1 MDHYQTLGV
10 SPQADAKEIKR
21 AYRKLAGKHHPDKGG
36 DEAEF
41 KKIQN
46 AYETL
51 SDPQKRQ
58 QYDNPNPFEQFEG
71 DPFGQGNPFGDI
83 FADIFGQRRTRQ
95 PRPQRNPDGVIDIQV
110 SLEEVF
116 VGTEKLLDTGYGKFK
131 LIIPA
136 GTRNGT
142 KFNLHGK
149 GPVHYEHLPPG
160 DLIARVH
167 VFRNDSNWEW
177 VNKKDL
183 LIRVQIDYFESM
195 FGSGITIT
203 HLSGKK
209 LEIQIPEASAPGSTL
224 RLTGQGMPDPD
235 GGPRGHLLVEIVVVP
250 PKCKPEVLQ
259 EIKRIINKDSK

>member
-36 DEAEF
+36 DETEF

-58 QYDNPNPFEQFEG
+58 QYDNPNPFENFQGG
-71 DPFGQGNPFGDI
+71 DPFGQGSP
-83 FADIFGQRRTRQ
+83 FADIFSDIFGNRRPRQ
-95 PRPQRNPDGVIDIQV
+95 PQRNPDGVMDIQM
-110 SLEEVF
+110 SFEEIYQ
-116 VGTEKLLDTGYGKFK
+116 GAEKILDTGYGKFK

-149 GPVHYEHLPPG
+149 GPMQYDNLPPG
-160 DLIARVH
+160 DLIVRVH
-167 VFRNDSNWEW
+167 VYRNDSSWDW

-183 LIRVQIDYFESM
+183 LIRVQIDYFESLL
-195 FGSGITIT
+195 GSEITIT
-203 HLSGKK
+203 HINGKK
-209 LEIQIPEASAPGSTL
+209 IQIKIPKGSAPGSNL
-224 RLTGQGMPDPD
+224 RLSGLGMPDPD
-235 GGPRGHLLVEIVVVP
+235 GGGTGNLLVELVVVP
-250 PKCKPEVLQ
+250 PNVSDEDLQ
-259 EIKRIINKDSK
+259 EIEKIIKKDSK